1 MASLQYRSTEDAQA
15 RAQVIMTI
23 TTTTMKNIA
32 FSVSL
37 ALATFA
43 AQAQTGEQAPLPAP
57 AVQYEPVGAKPLRFV
72 LGIGATFGG
81 DKLATAYYDDGDE
94 IDLRAG
100 ESIALVAGADYRINQ
115 DFSVQ
120 GTIAYHVD
128 RAGARN
134 GDMRFERIP
143 FELLGYYHVN
153 DKVRVGGGLR
163 YVTGVEFRSSGAG
176 DIGDY
181 KFKDTT
187 SAVAEIEYLFNPR
200 MGLKLRY
207 ANDEFKEKSYG
218 GKVKGEHVGI
228 FANFYL

>member
-1 MASLQYRSTEDAQA
+1 MKK
-15 RAQVIMTI
+15 RAF
-23 TTTTMKNIA
+23 A
-32 FSVSL
+32 LSL
-37 ALATFA
+37 ALAAFG
-43 AQAQTGEQAPLPAP
+43 AQAQTVESAPVAAP

-94 IDLRAG
+94 VDLKAG
-100 ESIALVAGADYRINQ
+100 DLVALVAGVDYRINQ

-120 GTIAYHVD
+120 GTVGYHVD
-128 RAGARN
+128 RAGADN

-163 YVTGVEFRSSGAG
+163 YVTGVKFRSSGAG

-187 SAVAEIEYLFNPR
+187 SAVAEIEYLFSPR

-207 ANDEFKEKSYG
+207 ANDEFKEKYYG
-218 GKVKGEHVGI
+218 GKVKGDHVGI

>member
-1 MASLQYRSTEDAQA
+1 
-15 RAQVIMTI
+15 
-23 TTTTMKNIA
+23 MKKIA
-32 FSVSL
+32 FALSL
-37 ALATFA
+37 ALASLA
-43 AQAQTGEQAPLPAP
+43 AQAQTAAPAAAP

-81 DKLATAYYDDGDE
+81 DKLATAYYEDGDE
-94 IDLRAG
+94 INLRAG
-100 ESIALVAGADYRINQ
+100 ESVALLAGADYRINQ

-120 GTIAYHVD
+120 GSVAYHVD
-128 RAGARN
+128 RANARN

-181 KFKDTT
+181 KFKNTT
-187 SAVAEIEYLFNPR
+187 SAVAELEYLFSPR

-207 ANDEFKEKSYG
+207 VNDEFKEKTFG
-218 GKVKGEHVGI
+218 GKVKGDHVGI

>member
-1 MASLQYRSTEDAQA
+1 
-15 RAQVIMTI
+15 
-23 TTTTMKNIA
+23 MKKPA
-32 FSVSL
+32 FALSL
-37 ALATFA
+37 ALAAFG
-43 AQAQTGEQAPLPAP
+43 AQAQTTEQAPAPAAAP
-57 AVQYEPVGAKPLRFV
+57 AVQYEAVGAKPLRFV

-94 IDLRAG
+94 INLRAG
-100 ESIALVAGADYRINQ
+100 ESVALLAGVDYRINQ

-120 GTIAYHVD
+120 GTVAYHVD
-128 RAGARN
+128 RASARN

-163 YVTGVEFRSSGAG
+163 YVTGTEFRSSGAG

-187 SAVAEIEYLFNPR
+187 SPVAEIEYLFSPR
-200 MGLKLRY
+200 LGLKLRY
-207 ANDEFKEKSYG
+207 VNDEFKEKSFG
-218 GKVKGEHVGI
+218 GKVKGDHVGL

>member
-1 MASLQYRSTEDAQA
+1 
-15 RAQVIMTI
+15 
-23 TTTTMKNIA
+23 MKKPA
-32 FSVSL
+32 FALSL
-37 ALATFA
+37 ALAAFG
-43 AQAQTGEQAPLPAP
+43 AQAQTVEPAPAPVAAP

-94 IDLRAG
+94 VDLKAG
-100 ESIALVAGADYRINQ
+100 DLVALVAGVDYRINQ
-115 DFSVQ
+115 EFSVQ
-120 GTIAYHVD
+120 GTVGYHVD
-128 RAGARN
+128 RAGADN

-163 YVTGVEFRSSGAG
+163 YVTGVKFRSSGAG

-187 SAVAEIEYLFNPR
+187 SAVAEIEYLFSPR

-207 ANDEFKEKSYG
+207 ANDEFKEKYYG
-218 GKVKGEHVGI
+218 GKVKGDHVGI

>member
-1 MASLQYRSTEDAQA
+1 
-15 RAQVIMTI
+15 
-23 TTTTMKNIA
+23 MKKPA
-32 FSVSL
+32 FAFFL
-37 ALATFA
+37 ALAAFG
-43 AQAQTGEQAPLPAP
+43 AQAQTTEPAPAVAAAP
-57 AVQYEPVGAKPLRFV
+57 AVQYEAVGAKPLRFV
-72 LGIGATFGG
+72 LGAGITFGG

-94 IDLRAG
+94 VDLRAG
-100 ESIALVAGADYRINQ
+100 DMVALVAGVDYRINQ

-120 GTIAYHVD
+120 GTVGYHVD
-128 RAGARN
+128 RAGADN

-153 DKVRVGGGLR
+153 DKLRVGGGLR
-163 YVTGVEFRSSGAG
+163 YATGVKFRSSGAG

-187 SAVAEIEYLFNPR
+187 SPVAEIEYLFTPR

-207 ANDEFKEKSYG
+207 VNDEFKEKDYG
-218 GKVKGEHVGI
+218 GKVKGDHVGI

>member
-1 MASLQYRSTEDAQA
+1 
-15 RAQVIMTI
+15 
-23 TTTTMKNIA
+23 MKKPA
-32 FSVSL
+32 FALSL
-37 ALATFA
+37 ALAAFG
-43 AQAQTGEQAPLPAP
+43 AQAQTAEPAPAPVAAP

-94 IDLRAG
+94 VDLKAG
-100 ESIALVAGADYRINQ
+100 DLVALVAGVDYRINQ

-120 GTIAYHVD
+120 GTVGYHVD
-128 RAGARN
+128 RAGADN

-163 YVTGVEFRSSGAG
+163 YVTGVKFRSSGAG

-181 KFKDTT
+181 KFKDST
-187 SAVAEIEYLFNPR
+187 SAVAEIEYLFSPR

-207 ANDEFKEKSYG
+207 ANDEFKEKYYG
-218 GKVKGEHVGI
+218 GKVKGDHVGI

>member
-1 MASLQYRSTEDAQA
+1 
-15 RAQVIMTI
+15 
-23 TTTTMKNIA
+23 MKKPA
-32 FSVSL
+32 FALSL
-37 ALATFA
+37 ALAAFG
-43 AQAQTGEQAPLPAP
+43 AQAQTAEPAPAPVAAP

-94 IDLRAG
+94 VDLKAG
-100 ESIALVAGADYRINQ
+100 DLVALVAGVDYRINQ

-120 GTIAYHVD
+120 GTVGYHVD
-128 RAGARN
+128 RAGADN

-163 YVTGVEFRSSGAG
+163 YVTGVKFRSSGAG

-187 SAVAEIEYLFNPR
+187 SAVAEIEYLFSPR

-207 ANDEFKEKSYG
+207 ANDEFKEKYYG
-218 GKVKGEHVGI
+218 GKVKGDHVGI

>member
-1 MASLQYRSTEDAQA
+1 
-15 RAQVIMTI
+15 
-23 TTTTMKNIA
+23 MKKIA
-32 FSVSL
+32 FALSL

-43 AQAQTGEQAPLPAP
+43 AQAQTAAPVAAP
-57 AVQYEPVGAKPLRFV
+57 PVQYEPVGAKPLRFV
-72 LGIGATFGG
+72 LGAGITYGG
-81 DKLATAYYDDGDE
+81 DKLATAYYDDGEE

-100 ESIALVAGADYRINQ
+100 DMIALLAGLDYRINQ

-120 GTIAYHVD
+120 GTVGYHLD

-181 KFKDTT
+181 KFKNTT
-187 SAVAEIEYLFNPR
+187 SAVAELEYLFTPR
-200 MGLKLRY
+200 MGLKVRY
-207 ANDEFKEKSYG
+207 VNDEFKEKTFG
-218 GKVKGEHVGI
+218 GKVKGDHVGI

>member
-1 MASLQYRSTEDAQA
+1 
-15 RAQVIMTI
+15 
-23 TTTTMKNIA
+23 MKKPA
-32 FSVSL
+32 FALFL
-37 ALATFA
+37 ALAAFS
-43 AQAQTGEQAPLPAP
+43 AQAQTVESAPAPVAAP

-94 IDLRAG
+94 VDLKAG
-100 ESIALVAGADYRINQ
+100 DLVALVAGVDYRINQ

-120 GTIAYHVD
+120 GTVGYHVD
-128 RAGARN
+128 RAGADN

-163 YVTGVEFRSSGAG
+163 YVTGVKFRSSGAG

-187 SAVAEIEYLFNPR
+187 SAVAEIEYLFSPR

-207 ANDEFKEKSYG
+207 ANDEFKEKYYG
-218 GKVKGEHVGI
+218 GKVKGDHVGI